1 MKKKSIIFS
10 SIVLGLAVL
19 SFIMFFM
26 PIVEGFFSVFD
37 VMKGNL
43 PYISAG
49 GEGTLYGIIAGLFQL
64 FAFIELIAIIGFSIV
79 TLLNACGVIK
89 NEKLANIFRTVN
101 IILAGLVAV
110 AMLALL
116 LLYVIKAKM
125 FLVGVLFMMIFAIA
139 MAVLSVFDKK
149 AQKAE

>member
-26 PIVEGFFSVFD
+26 PIIEGVASLFNHFEYLSY
-37 VMKGNL
+37 MSL
-43 PYISAG
+43 G
-49 GEGTLYGIIAGLFQL
+49 GEGILYGIILGLFQL
-64 FAFIELIAIIGFSIV
+64 LAFIEIIAIIGFSIV

-101 IILAGLVAV
+101 IVLAGLVAI
-110 AMLALL
+110 AMLAFLL
-116 LLYVIKAKM
+116 FCVIKFSM
-125 FLVGVLFMMIFAIA
+125 FEVGVLFMMFFAIA
-139 MAVLSVFDKK
+139 MLVLSIFDKK
-149 AQKAE
+149 VAKQEN

>member
-19 SFIMFFM
+19 SFILFFM
-26 PIVEGFFSVFD
+26 PIIEGVASLFD
-37 VMKGNL
+37 HIEYLSYM
-43 PYISAG
+43 SAG
-49 GEGTLYGIIAGLFQL
+49 GEGILYGVIIGLFQL
-64 FAFIELIAIIGFSIV
+64 LAFIEIIAIIGFGV
-79 TLLNACGVIK
+79 VALLNACGVIK

-101 IILAGLVAV
+101 IVLAALVAV
-110 AMLALL
+110 AMLAFLL
-116 LLYVIKAKM
+116 FFVIKFSM
-125 FLVGVLFMMIFAIA
+125 FEVGVLFMMIFAIA